1 METVRGLRA
10 GTGQTSLLET
20 GVQKHC
26 TLKCEQKVRTSC
38 VALLRSACI
47 LERVLKYRARHRT
60 KDDLAE
66 MKRLCKSS
74 YCISLG
80 LINIHAR
87 WRKTT
92 RGLFILAEGG
102 WARTSSLTL
111 EIQCKKKKEHIWLER
126 WFFFLHYDK
135 LLLEVTNSLSSNQKK
150 KKKKIV
156 PLEKMTCFN
165 KLLGLTC

>member
-1 METVRGLRA
+1 MADSWNMETVRGLRA

-47 LERVLKYRARHRT
+47 LERVLKYQARHRT

-87 WRKTT
+87 
-92 RGLFILAEGG
+92 
-102 WARTSSLTL
+102 
-111 EIQCKKKKEHIWLER
+111 
-126 WFFFLHYDK
+126 
-135 LLLEVTNSLSSNQKK
+135 
-150 KKKKIV
+150 
-156 PLEKMTCFN
+156 
-165 KLLGLTC
+165 